1 LRTNTDTAI
10 PPPRDDQP
18 IDARAPRVVVVDD
31 QRRFRDAA
39 RALLERRGYAVVGEA
54 GCRATALEAVERL
67 GPAAVLLDVRLGDD
81 DGLEVCAALTRAYP
95 DVTVVLA
102 SDADYGQLPDLVRA
116 SGAAG
121 FVRKSQL
128 VQTDFERFW
137 PRG

>member
-1 LRTNTDTAI
+1 MDTAI

-18 IDARAPRVVVVDD
+18 IDARALRVVVVDD

-54 GCRATALEAVERL
+54 GCRATAFEAVERL
-67 GPAAVLLDVRLGDD
+67 GPEAVLLDVRLGDD
-81 DGLEVCAALTRAYP
+81 DGLEVCAALTRAHP